1 MTSLVVGLKDV
12 EARLGAEHWNIVKET
27 VHLVWTYGQKD
38 GPLAKGH
45 VQDWN
50 GMKMYQSF
58 FRPDGEDKDFQVV
71 ALLCYV
77 FLGLSEKAL

>member
-1 MTSLVVGLKDV
+1 MTYLVVGPKDL

-27 VHLVWTYGQKD
+27 VHLVWAYGQKD
-38 GPLAKGH
+38 SPLAKNN
-45 VQDWN
+45 VQEWN

-58 FRPDGEDKDFQVV
+58 FRLDEDEKGFQVV
-71 ALLCYV
+71 ALVCFV